1 MCRHFWRK
9 NESRQTLQCRQQRSG
24 KIPFVW
30 DADLNT
36 EIANAVNATDDK
48 AQYDERLRDCLVIKV
63 FLHIF

>member
-1 MCRHFWRK
+1 MKAGRLY
-9 NESRQTLQCRQQRSG
+9 NADRSG